1 MFYNISFFI
10 TIVMFC
16 WYIDI
21 CLKEK
26 KERKKEADEIK
37 RNHFLAEQFRRQ
49 ITAEKVLAEK
59 KLADIN
65 KRKEQ
70 YELRRKEIEYE
81 KWKIENPNLG
91 FVYVLKND
99 IAKGHVK
106 IGFTEREEIQ
116 HRIKEINSGSGVI
129 GKWQLV
135 KYWHVD
141 NARDCERFIH
151 KTFKK
156 ERTQRDREFFEIEER
171 KAVFLIQRMMDKRGY
186 YVKGEY
192 WKDGECKTNKQLEW
206 TRVAETDD
214 IIFYVNYNSIRKRD
228 KKARMM
234 LLLSYKT
241 VQKNA
246 NYKYFSCVMH
256 EEYDCEQ
263 ETFNVLDYYWYSQNL
278 GRGDIVDVNEN
289 IKAKPTLITRG
300 TGSIREALFKIARS
314 EK

>member
-1 MFYNISFFI
+1 MFSNISFFI

-16 WYIDI
+16 WYIFI

-151 KTFKK
+151 ITFKK

-186 YVKGEY
+186 YAQGEY
-192 WKDGECKTNKQLEW
+192 WKDGECKTNKQIEW
-206 TRVAETDD
+206 TRVSKNDD
-214 IIFYVNYNSIRKRD
+214 LNAYVDYSSIRKEGN
-228 KKARMM
+228 KIKMKSM
-234 LLLSYKT
+234 YSYNII
-241 VQKNA
+241 QKDA
-246 NYKYFSCVMH
+246 NYRWFSIVMNN
-256 EEYDCEQ
+256 EYDSVKRTYRELSKVWHI
-263 ETFNVLDYYWYSQNL
+263 ENM
-278 GRGDIVDVNEN
+278 GRGN
-289 IKAKPTLITRG
+289 IIYSAKEMKDALETKQG
-300 TGSIREALFKIARS
+300 TMVEIFFNIACS
-314 EK
+314 KK